1 MFEKQQAAA
10 KVLWDQDHFETLVAK
25 WVAACDQ
32 PFVTV
37 MREEF
42 CEMLEYTHHHSPT
55 PLKIPSPDSVKGN
68 IMRMSSEMVNKLKAI
83 FKRLETRDATNQR
96 LQKVEGPCQVGIPL
110 VQKSEQDSP

>member
-10 KVLWDQDHFETLVAK
+10 KVPWDQDHFETLVAK
-25 WVAACDQ
+25 WVATCDQ
-32 PFVTV
+32 PFVAV

-83 FKRLETRDATNQR
+83 FKENKSNFVLSLDAWTSCMVADR
-96 LQKVEGPCQVGIPL
+96 T
-110 VQKSEQDSP
+110 S